1 MGIIMEVKEIREL
14 YTKVLDNI
22 RSVMI
27 GSEEVFS
34 LVFSAML
41 SGGHVLLEDMP
52 GTGKTT
58 MAKCIADSIDAEFKR
73 VQFTPDLMPQ
83 DITGL
88 NIFSRK
94 SEEFEFIPG
103 PVFTNILLAD
113 EINRATPRTQSALLE
128 AMEERKVTVDGVTR
142 ELNVP
147 YIVIATENPIETTGT
162 FPLPEAQLDRF
173 MIKLTMGDM
182 TNEHEVMMLERFIN
196 DKPQENVTPVC
207 TSEEIIKAGEAIST
221 VKVSKIVMEYIVA
234 LSDATR
240 KSKKIFSGVSPRA
253 SLNLMRIS
261 QAFAA
266 ISGRDYVT
274 PDDVRFLSTYVFSH
288 RIIAGAGING
298 LGETRDLIKEIVSG
312 VDVPVEN
319 WN

>member
-1 MGIIMEVKEIREL
+1 MEISEVRSL
-14 YTKVLDNI
+14 YSKVLDNI
-22 RSVMI
+22 RTVMI

-34 LVFSAML
+34 LIFSAML

-58 MAKCIADSIDAEFKR
+58 MAKCIADSIAAEFRR

-88 NIFSRK
+88 NIYSQK
-94 SEEFEFIPG
+94 TEEFEFIPG

-128 AMEERKVTVDGVTR
+128 AMEERVVTVDGVGRNLTA
-142 ELNVP
+142 P
-147 YIVIATENPIETTGT
+147 FIVIATENPVETTGT

-173 MIKLTMGDM
+173 MVKLTMGDLSR
-182 TNEHEVMMLERFIN
+182 EDEVSILERFIT
-196 DKPQENVTPVC
+196 DTPQEEIKPVC
-207 TSEEIIKAGEAIST
+207 SGEDIVSAAET
-221 VKVSKIVMEYIVA
+221 VKNVKVKKIVMQYIVDI
-234 LSDATR
+234 SEATR
-240 KSKKIFSGVSPRA
+240 KSAKLFSGVSPRA
-253 SLNLMRIS
+253 SLNLMRMS

-274 PDDVRFLSTYVFSH
+274 PDDVKFLAPYVYAH
-288 RIIAGAGING
+288 RVITGSG
-298 LGETRDLIKEIVSG
+298 VSG
-312 VDVPVEN
+312 LKDVRDIISGALASVEAPVED
-319 WN
+319 WE

>member
-1 MGIIMEVKEIREL
+1 MEIKEIREL
-14 YTKVLDNI
+14 YTRVLDNI
-22 RSVMI
+22 RTVMI

-58 MAKCIADSIDAEFKR
+58 MAKCIADSIDSSFKR

-88 NIFSRK
+88 NIYSQK

-113 EINRATPRTQSALLE
+113 EINRATPRTQAALLE
-128 AMEERKVTVDGVTR
+128 AMEERSVTVDGKSR
-142 ELNVP
+142 ELSKP
-147 YIVIATENPIETTGT
+147 FIVIATENPVETTGT

-173 MIKLTMGDM
+173 MVKLTMGDIGV
-182 TNEHEVMMLERFIN
+182 EDEIKILERFVVESPEKEV
-196 DKPQENVTPVC
+196 KPVVKAEDIVEASNAIKKVTVN
-207 TSEEIIKAGEAIST
+207 KA
-221 VKVSKIVMEYIVA
+221 VMTYLVN

-240 KSKKIFSGVSPRA
+240 NSSKLFSGVSPRA

-261 QAFAA
+261 QSFAA

-274 PDDVRFLSTYVFSH
+274 PDDIRYLAPFVYSH
-288 RIIAGAGING
+288 RVITSSGITN
-298 LGETRDLIKEIVSG
+298 LSETRGIIREIISSIE
-312 VDVPVEN
+312 VPVED
-319 WN
+319 WK

>member
-1 MGIIMEVKEIREL
+1 MEVKDIREL
-14 YTKVLDNI
+14 YNRVLTNI
-22 RSVMI
+22 RTVMI

-58 MAKCIADSIDAEFKR
+58 MARCIANSIDSSFSR

-88 NIFSRK
+88 NIFSQK
-94 SEEFEFIPG
+94 SQEFEFIPG

-128 AMEERKVTVDGVTR
+128 AMEERAVTVDGVSR
-142 ELNVP
+142 ELAAP
-147 YIVIATENPIETTGT
+147 FIVIATENPIETTGT

-173 MIKLTMGDM
+173 MVKLTMGDLSRD
-182 TNEHEVMMLERFIN
+182 NEVDILERFVV
-196 DKPQENVTPVC
+196 DTPEEEIQAVC
-207 TSEEIIKAGEAIST
+207 TGEDIVNAAEAVKQIT
-221 VKVSKIVMEYIVA
+221 VSRPVKEYIVDI
-234 LSDATR
+234 SDSTR
-240 KSKKIFSGVSPRA
+240 NSSKLFSGVSPRA
-253 SLNLMRIS
+253 SLNLMRMS

-266 ISGRDYVT
+266 ISGREYVT
-274 PDDVRFLSTYVFSH
+274 PDDVRFLAPYVYAH
-288 RIIAGAGING
+288 RVITGAGVSS
-298 LGETRDLIKEIVSG
+298 LRDIRDIIKEVAG
-312 VDVPVEN
+312 TVAVPVEN
-319 WN
+319 WK

>member
-1 MGIIMEVKEIREL
+1 MEIKEIRQL

-58 MAKCIADSIDAEFKR
+58 MAKCIADSLDASFKR

-88 NIFSRK
+88 NIYSQK

-113 EINRATPRTQSALLE
+113 EINRATPRTQAALLE
-128 AMEERKVTVDGVTR
+128 AMEERVVTVDGEGR
-142 ELNVP
+142 PLSRP
-147 YIVIATENPIETTGT
+147 FIVIATENPVETTGT

-173 MIKLTMGDM
+173 MVKLTMGDLS
-182 TNEHEVMMLERFIN
+182 TDDEVKILERFIVDMPEKN
-196 DKPQENVTPVC
+196 VSPVVKAEEIVEASAAVRNVTVNK
-207 TSEEIIKAGEAIST
+207 S
-221 VKVSKIVMEYIVA
+221 VMQYIVN

-240 KSKKIFSGVSPRA
+240 NSSKLFSGVSPRA

-261 QAFAA
+261 QSFAA
-266 ISGRDYVT
+266 ISDRDYVT
-274 PDDVRFLSTYVFSH
+274 PDDVRFLAPYVYAH
-288 RIIAGAGING
+288 RVVTSSGITSLN
-298 LGETRDLIKEIVSG
+298 ETRNVIREIASS
-312 VDVPVEN
+312 VDVPVEE
-319 WN
+319 WK